1 MKTETYGLAVM
12 NYNSGKIFLY
22 RIKLFTEVEDHTEIV
37 EQHII
42 DCGHNLDEVHWM
54 LSKELEVIY
63 I

>member
-22 RIKLFTEVEDHTEIV
+22 RIELPTDARRHTLLV

-63 I
+63 T